1 MGTAMGQRTDQGTA
15 RKRPPTTNSAAQVP
29 ALARAAMLSNR
40 KAAWANQ
47 TSSSLHAA
55 GQPENRTA
63 IREQKELSP

>member
-1 MGTAMGQRTDQGTA
+1 VGTAMGQLTDQGTA

-47 TSSSLHAA
+47 TSSRACM
-55 GQPENRTA
+55 QPGNLKTERQSANKK
-63 IREQKELSP
+63 I